1 MSEILKRKFNI
12 GIGKESARGT
22 KVAPAI
28 WLKPTSEDF
37 NDQAEVIATERSM
50 GIIEDSDDQVVVK
63 KFASGVIAGEL
74 FDKSFGYLLLG
85 ALGAVSSAE
94 SADSG
99 VYNHTFTV
107 LQSAQHPT
115 LTLEIKR
122 GDIEQKAYPNAV
134 IENLKISAGVNQYV
148 MFEADIRAK
157 TGETA
162 SNTPSYVVENYFL
175 AKDISVKLADDY
187 DDLGSASAIDVKSVD
202 IEIAKNIEDD
212 DVLGTD
218 GPSDFLNKQM
228 VIEGTMVLN
237 FATVYEK
244 NYMLDSATKAMRVE
258 MNNTAVTIGA
268 TSHPKLVIDLA
279 KVKFSEAPITGGNN
293 DIAQIEVK
301 FKGFY
306 SSAEA
311 FSIKAILTNLQA
323 SY

>member
-12 GIGKESARGT
+12 GIGKESVRGT

-37 NDQAEVIATERSM
+37 NDQAEVVATERSM

-74 FDKSFGYLLLG
+74 FDQSFGYFLLG
-85 ALGAVSSAE
+85 ALGQVASVE

-107 LQSAQHPT
+107 LQSAQHPS

-134 IENLKISAGVNQYV
+134 IENLKISSAVNQYV
-148 MFEADIRAK
+148 MFEADVRAK
-157 TGETA
+157 VGETA
-162 SNTPSYVVENYFL
+162 SNSPSYIVENYFL
-175 AKDISVKLADDY
+175 AKDISVKLADAY
-187 DDLGSASAIDVKSVD
+187 DDLGSAEAIDVKSVD

-218 GPSDFLNKQM
+218 GPSDFLNKQI
-228 VIEGTMVLN
+228 VVEGTLVMN

-244 NYMLDSATKAMRVE
+244 NYVLNGTTKSMRVT
-258 MNNTAVTIGA
+258 MTNTDVTIGA
-268 TSHPKLVIDLA
+268 SSNPKLVIDLA

-293 DIAQIEVK
+293 DIAQVEVK

-306 SSAEA
+306 STDEA
-311 FSIKAILTNLQA
+311 FSTKAILTNTKS